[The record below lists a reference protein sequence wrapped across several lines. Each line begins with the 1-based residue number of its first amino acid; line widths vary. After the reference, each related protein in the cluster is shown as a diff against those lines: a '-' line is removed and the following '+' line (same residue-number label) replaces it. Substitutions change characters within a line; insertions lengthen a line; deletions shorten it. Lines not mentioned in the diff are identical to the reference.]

1 MRRVVESGDARHVDL
16 DERRASGRSLLTTI
30 LGEFVLPSSGAIWTT
45 TAVAALGTLGVTERN
60 ARQALARLGDRGLI
74 APARHGRAVRWSLT
88 EEGIRLLTTGAE
100 RIYSFGAR
108 GDAWD
113 GHWLVVLCS
122 VPERERAKRH
132 QLRTRLTFEGFG
144 FVAPSVAVCPHRDR
158 EHAANE
164 ILRSLGLAGDAL
176 TLDARTASLTSDGRM
191 IESAWELSSLAASYR
206 AFVDEFGA
214 LTPVTA
220 EDAFRETIRLVD
232 AWRHF
237 PFRDP
242 ELPTP
247 LLPADWPGR
256 PARALFETSRVSWAD
271 AAHSWY
277 RTSESSR
284 RIR

>member
-1 MRRVVESGDARHVDL
+1 MEPGDARQVDL
-16 DERRASGRSLLTTI
+16 DERRASGKSLLTTI
-30 LGEFVLPSSGAIWTT
+30 LGEFVLPLGGAIWTT

-60 ARQALARLGDRGLI
+60 ARQALARLGDQGLI
-74 APARHGRAVRWSLT
+74 APERHGRAVRWSLT
-88 EEGIRLLTTGAE
+88 EHGSQLLTTGAD

-108 GDAWD
+108 GDSWD

-164 ILRSLGLAGDAL
+164 ILRSLELEGDAL
-176 TLDARTASLTSDGRM
+176 TLDARTASLTSDGQM
-191 IESAWELSSLAASYR
+191 IESAWELSSLAAAYR
-206 AFVDEFGA
+206 AFSDEFGA
-214 LTPVTA
+214 LRPSTPQ
-220 EDAFRETIRLVD
+220 DAFRETIRLVD

-256 PARALFETSRVSWAD
+256 PARTLFATSRAGWAD
-271 AAHSWY
+271 AARSWY
-277 RTSESSR
+277 RTIESSLR
-284 RIR
+284 TR